1 LGEEEGRTR
10 DDRAGD
16 VSERATGEEA
26 VVRSI
31 GQI

>member
-1 LGEEEGRTR
+1 MGEEEGRTR